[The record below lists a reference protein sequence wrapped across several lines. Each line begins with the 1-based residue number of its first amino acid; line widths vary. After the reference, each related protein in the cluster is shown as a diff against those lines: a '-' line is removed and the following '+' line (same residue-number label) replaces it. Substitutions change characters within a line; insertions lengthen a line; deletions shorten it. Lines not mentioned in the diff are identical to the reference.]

1 MMTGSE
7 PASALAAMMAPR
19 RLQSLGAAVQAEAA
33 AASSVRSTVRVVA
46 NTGFRLEGLG
56 AARKTVVCRF
66 DELEDALRV
75 LCRVAPVK
83 NPSVRSAQTTFL
95 FIIMLRPYWLFA
107 CCSCRPEWN
116 GW

>member
-19 RLQSLGAAVQAEAA
+19 RLQSLCAAVQAEAA

-46 NTGFRLEGLG
+46 NTGFRTEGLG
-56 AARKTVVCRF
+56 AARRTDVRRSV
-66 DELEDALRV
+66 ELEDALRV

-83 NPSVRSAQTTFL
+83 TPSVSSAQTTFR
-95 FIIMLRPYWLFA
+95 FIVMLRPYWL
-107 CCSCRPEWN
+107 W
-116 GW
+116 